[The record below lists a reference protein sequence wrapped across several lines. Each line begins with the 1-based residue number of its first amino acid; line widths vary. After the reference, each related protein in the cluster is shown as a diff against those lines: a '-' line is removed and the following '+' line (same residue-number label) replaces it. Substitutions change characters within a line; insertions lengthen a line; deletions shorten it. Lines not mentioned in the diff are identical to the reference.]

1 MSIDFDKAVPPTAA
15 MQIPVE
21 DIPAESPPEPEVVT
35 PESPA
40 PGRYWGAKKKTG
52 AAVAVVAPVK
62 EKRAGKPAAGPETKA
77 KKSSGQKQK
86 KPGKARKAEKGDLG
100 FDENGVPLKKAAA
113 FVWYKGKKSKPETI
127 ARSLRALTMVL
138 RVGESEARALE
149 IVGEQYHKYEIGR
162 AYENAAKTM
171 REDGAGFKQALMAE
185 EVLPRTVRELIE
197 ASNTSTALMKNL
209 QVAATL
215 VGESQNVKKKLLMN
229 LIQPGFMMAMCIGLL
244 FVAVTLIIPGFVS
257 TFASLGAETPAMT
270 LVILE
275 VAEITKWVL
284 GGIFAVVG
292 LFVTYWVTLGRKSES
307 FKIMMDTI
315 SIRIIGIG
323 PIVQLAATSRLFQLL
338 SANLDTGIGE
348 PESLRS
354 AANGCGNE
362 ALKHHCITHSE
373 KMLSDGLPLKDF
385 IKTKLV
391 PSDARNLLSSAPS
404 IRQEIEIMNEL
415 APEYRNEA
423 NVQLETLSKTLDP
436 IVNYMVYGV
445 AGLLI
450 ISIVLPMYA
459 IYPELMKMGDA

>member
-1 MSIDFDKAVPPTAA
+1 MSIDFETSTPPTADVQVPA
-15 MQIPVE
+15 QEAGAAPSRRGWGLMKAGTSEAKTRKRAARTPGPKPEKAKKEKPVK
-21 DIPAESPPEPEVVT
+21 DKAAT
-35 PESPA
+35 DK
-40 PGRYWGAKKKTG
+40 AKKK
-52 AAVAVVAPVK
+52 A
-62 EKRAGKPAAGPETKA
+62 EKKA
-77 KKSSGQKQK
+77 K
-86 KPGKARKAEKGDLG
+86 KGDLG
-100 FDENGVPLKKAAA
+100 FDENGVPLKKAAT

-149 IVGEQYHKYEIGR
+149 IVGEQYHKFEIGR

-197 ASNTSTALMKNL
+197 ASHTSTALMKNL

-244 FVAVTLIIPGFVS
+244 FVAVTLIIPGFVA
-257 TFASLGAETPAMT
+257 TFASLGAKTPPMT

-284 GGIFAVVG
+284 GIIIG
-292 LFVTYWVTLGRKSES
+292 LVLLFMGYWVTLGRKSEK
-307 FKIMMDTI
+307 FKIMMDTV
-315 SIRIIGIG
+315 SIRIFGIG

-348 PESLRS
+348 PESLKS

-362 ALKHHCITHSE
+362 ALKHHCLTHSE
-373 KMLSDGLPLKDF
+373 KMLSDGVPLKDF

-391 PSDARNLLSSAPS
+391 PSDARNLLGSAPS

-436 IVNYMVYGV
+436 IINYMVYGV

-450 ISIVLPMYA
+450 IAIVLPMYA
-459 IYPELMKMGDA
+459 VYPELMKIGGG

>member
-1 MSIDFDKAVPPTAA
+1 MSIDFETSTPPTADV
-15 MQIPVE
+15 QVPVQE
-21 DIPAESPPEPEVVT
+21 LTEPTPVRRGWGVRKAPAAGSEPVLVKEKKAAKPATVKPEKE
-35 PESPA
+35 
-40 PGRYWGAKKKTG
+40 K
-52 AAVAVVAPVK
+52 PVK
-62 EKRAGKPAAGPETKA
+62 EKAT
-77 KKSSGQKQK
+77 SD
-86 KPGKARKAEKGDLG
+86 KARKKAEKKAKKGDLG

-149 IVGEQYHKYEIGR
+149 IVGEQYRKFEIGR
-162 AYENAAKTM
+162 AYEHAAKTM

-197 ASNTSTALMKNL
+197 ASHTSTALMKNL

-244 FVAVTLIIPGFVS
+244 FVAVSLIIPGFVA
-257 TFASLGAETPAMT
+257 TFASLGAETPPMT

-284 GGIFAVVG
+284 GSLIGLVLIFMG
-292 LFVTYWVTLGRKSES
+292 YWVTLGRKSER

-315 SIRIIGIG
+315 SIRIFAIG

-348 PESLRS
+348 PESLKS

-362 ALKHHCITHSE
+362 ALKHHCVTHSE
-373 KMLSDGLPLKDF
+373 KMLTDGLPLKDF

-391 PSDARNLLSSAPS
+391 PSDARNLLGSAPS

-436 IVNYMVYGV
+436 IINYMVYGV

-450 ISIVLPMYA
+450 IAIVLPMYA
-459 IYPELMKMGDA
+459 IYPALMDMAG

>member
-1 MSIDFDKAVPPTAA
+1 MSINLDEQAPVPADMSFESFTEASTDSAPARRGWGIRKAG
-15 MQIPVE
+15 
-21 DIPAESPPEPEVVT
+21 PAEPKARKEK
-35 PESPA
+35 PA
-40 PGRYWGAKKKTG
+40 KGSKAAKKK
-52 AAVAVVAPVK
+52 ASK
-62 EKRAGKPAAGPETKA
+62 KA
-77 KKSSGQKQK
+77 K
-86 KPGKARKAEKGDLG
+86 KGDLG
-100 FDENGVPLKKAAA
+100 FDENGVPLRKPAT

-149 IVGEQYHKYEIGR
+149 IVGEQYHKFEIGR

-197 ASNTSTALMKNL
+197 ASHTSTALQKNL

-215 VGESQNVKKKLLMN
+215 VGESHNVKKKLLMN
-229 LIQPGFMMAMCIGLL
+229 LIQPGFMLAMCIGLL
-244 FVAVTLIIPGFVS
+244 FVAVTLIIPGFVA
-257 TFASLGAETPAMT
+257 TFASLGAETPPMT
-270 LVILE
+270 LVILQ

-284 GGIFAVVG
+284 GSLIALVLMFMG
-292 LFVTYWVTLGRKSES
+292 YWVTLGRRSEK

-315 SIRIIGIG
+315 SIRVFAIG

-348 PESLRS
+348 PESLKS

-362 ALKHHCITHSE
+362 ALKHHCITHSD
-373 KMLSDGLPLKDF
+373 KMLSDGVPLKDF

-436 IVNYMVYGV
+436 IINYMVYGV

-450 ISIVLPMYA
+450 IAIVLPMYA
-459 IYPELMKMGDA
+459 IYPALMKMGGG

>member
-1 MSIDFDKAVPPTAA
+1 MSINLDEQAPVPADTSFESFTEASADAAPARRGWGFRKAG
-15 MQIPVE
+15 
-21 DIPAESPPEPEVVT
+21 PAEPKAPKEPKQAKARKEK
-35 PESPA
+35 PA
-40 PGRYWGAKKKTG
+40 KDSKEAKAAKKK
-52 AAVAVVAPVK
+52 
-62 EKRAGKPAAGPETKA
+62 AGKKA
-77 KKSSGQKQK
+77 K
-86 KPGKARKAEKGDLG
+86 KGDLG
-100 FDENGVPLKKAAA
+100 FDENGVPLKKPAT
-113 FVWYKGKKSKPETI
+113 FVWYKGKKSKPATI

-149 IVGEQYHKYEIGR
+149 IVGEQYHKFEIGR

-197 ASNTSTALMKNL
+197 ASHTSTALQKNL

-229 LIQPGFMMAMCIGLL
+229 LIQPGFMLAMCIGLL
-244 FVAVTLIIPGFVS
+244 FVAVTLIIPGFVA
-257 TFASLGAETPAMT
+257 TFASLGAETPPMT
-270 LVILE
+270 LVILQ

-284 GGIFAVVG
+284 GSLIALVLMFMG
-292 LFVTYWVTLGRKSES
+292 YWVTLGRRSEK

-315 SIRIIGIG
+315 SIRVFAIG

-348 PESLRS
+348 PESLKS

-362 ALKHHCITHSE
+362 ALKHHCITHSD
-373 KMLSDGLPLKDF
+373 KMLSDGVPLKDF

-436 IVNYMVYGV
+436 IINYMVYGV

-450 ISIVLPMYA
+450 IAIVLPMYA
-459 IYPELMKMGDA
+459 IYPALMKMGGG

>member
-1 MSIDFDKAVPPTAA
+1 MSVNLEEQAPVPADVSFETFTEAPADATPARRGWGFKKTAPADRTLVTEPKPAKAKKDKSAKDSKEAKA
-15 MQIPVE
+15 
-21 DIPAESPPEPEVVT
+21 
-35 PESPA
+35 
-40 PGRYWGAKKKTG
+40 AKKK
-52 AAVAVVAPVK
+52 A
-62 EKRAGKPAAGPETKA
+62 EKKA
-77 KKSSGQKQK
+77 K
-86 KPGKARKAEKGDLG
+86 KGDLG
-100 FDENGVPLKKAAA
+100 FDENGVPLKKAAT

-149 IVGEQYHKYEIGR
+149 IVGEQYHKFEIGR

-197 ASNTSTALMKNL
+197 ASHTSTALQKNL

-229 LIQPGFMMAMCIGLL
+229 LIQPGFMMAMCVGLL
-244 FVAVTLIIPGFVS
+244 FVAVTAIIPGFVA
-257 TFASLGAETPAMT
+257 TFATLGAKTPPMT
-270 LVILE
+270 LVILQ
-275 VAEITKWVL
+275 VAEVVKWVL
-284 GGIFAVVG
+284 GCLIFLVL
-292 LFVTYWVTLGRKSES
+292 LFMGYWVTLGRKSQK

-315 SIRIIGIG
+315 SIRIWAVG

-348 PESLRS
+348 PESLKS

-362 ALKHHCITHSE
+362 ALKHHCVTHAE
-373 KMLSDGLPLKDF
+373 KMLSDGVPLKDF

-391 PSDARNLLSSAPS
+391 PGDARNLLSSAPS

-436 IVNYMVYGV
+436 IINYMVYGV

-450 ISIVLPMYA
+450 VAIVLPMYA
-459 IYPELMKMGDA
+459 IYPALMKMSG

>member
-1 MSIDFDKAVPPTAA
+1 MSIDFEKAIPPTADV
-15 MQIPVE
+15 QIPVE
-21 DIPAESPPEPEVVT
+21 DIPDT
-35 PESPA
+35 PTVRR
-40 PGRYWGAKKKTG
+40 GWGARKAPTATTEVALTG
-52 AAVAVVAPVK
+52 EPKRAAKQAR
-62 EKRAGKPAAGPETKA
+62 EKRAKDKVPAAKA
-77 KKSSGQKQK
+77 KKAEK
-86 KPGKARKAEKGDLG
+86 KAKKGDLG
-100 FDENGVPLKKAAA
+100 FDENGVPLKKAPT

-149 IVGEQYHKYEIGR
+149 IVGEQYHKFEIGR

-197 ASNTSTALMKNL
+197 ASHTSTALMKNL

-215 VGESQNVKKKLLMN
+215 VGESQNVKKKLLME

-244 FVAVTLIIPGFVS
+244 FVAVTLIIPGFVA
-257 TFASLGAETPAMT
+257 TFASLGAETPHMT
-270 LVILE
+270 IVILE

-284 GGIFAVVG
+284 GILITLVV
-292 LFVTYWVTLGRKSES
+292 LFMCYWVTLGRKSER

-315 SIRIIGIG
+315 SIRVYGIG

-348 PESLRS
+348 PESLKS

-391 PSDARNLLSSAPS
+391 PSDARNLLGSAPS
-404 IRQEIEIMNEL
+404 IKQEIEIMNEL

-423 NVQLETLSKTLDP
+423 NVQLETLSKTLNP

-459 IYPELMKMGDA
+459 IYPALMKMGGG

>member
-1 MSIDFDKAVPPTAA
+1 MSINLDEQAPVPADTSFESFTVASADAAPASRGWGFRKAG
-15 MQIPVE
+15 
-21 DIPAESPPEPEVVT
+21 PAEPKARREKLAKDSKE
-35 PESPA
+35 A
-40 PGRYWGAKKKTG
+40 KAAKKK
-52 AAVAVVAPVK
+52 
-62 EKRAGKPAAGPETKA
+62 AGKKA
-77 KKSSGQKQK
+77 K
-86 KPGKARKAEKGDLG
+86 KGDLG
-100 FDENGVPLKKAAA
+100 FDENGVPLRKPAT

-149 IVGEQYHKYEIGR
+149 IVGEQYHKFEIGR

-197 ASNTSTALMKNL
+197 ASHTSTALQKNL

-215 VGESQNVKKKLLMN
+215 VGESQSVKKKLLMN
-229 LIQPGFMMAMCIGLL
+229 LIQPGFMLAMCIGLL
-244 FVAVTLIIPGFVS
+244 FVAVTLIIPGFVA
-257 TFASLGAETPAMT
+257 TFASLGAGTPPMT
-270 LVILE
+270 LVILQ

-284 GGIFAVVG
+284 GGLIALVLMFMG
-292 LFVTYWVTLGRKSES
+292 YWVTLGRRSEK

-315 SIRIIGIG
+315 SIRVFAIG

-348 PESLRS
+348 PESLKS

-362 ALKHHCITHSE
+362 ALKHHCITHSD
-373 KMLSDGLPLKDF
+373 KMLSDGVPLKDF

-423 NVQLETLSKTLDP
+423 NVQLEALSKTLDP
-436 IVNYMVYGV
+436 IINYMVYGV

-450 ISIVLPMYA
+450 IAIVLPMYA
-459 IYPELMKMGDA
+459 IYPALMKMGGG

>member
-1 MSIDFDKAVPPTAA
+1 MSVHLDEQAPADAPFDFTQAPATVTERPRRGWGARKATS
-15 MQIPVE
+15 
-21 DIPAESPPEPEVVT
+21 PAEP
-35 PESPA
+35 
-40 PGRYWGAKKKTG
+40 
-52 AAVAVVAPVK
+52 
-62 EKRAGKPAAGPETKA
+62 KPAKA
-77 KKSSGQKQK
+77 KKEKPVPAAKAAK
-86 KPGKARKAEKGDLG
+86 KESKKAKKGDLG
-100 FDENGVPLKKAAA
+100 YDENGVPLKKAAT
-113 FVWYKGKKSKPETI
+113 FVWYKGKKSKPMTI
-127 ARSLRALTMVL
+127 AKSLRALTMVL

-149 IVGEQYHKYEIGR
+149 IVGEQYHKFEIGR

-171 REDGAGFKQALMAE
+171 REDGASFKQALMAE

-197 ASNTSTALMKNL
+197 ASHTSSAMQKNL

-244 FVAVTLIIPGFVS
+244 FVAVTLIIPGFVA
-257 TFASLGAETPAMT
+257 TFASLGAKTPPMT
-270 LVILE
+270 LVILQ

-284 GGIFAVVG
+284 GGIIGAVG
-292 LFVTYWVTLGRKSES
+292 LFMGYWVTFGRRSEK
-307 FKIMMDTI
+307 FKIMMDTV
-315 SIRIIGIG
+315 SIRIAAIG

-362 ALKHHCITHSE
+362 ALKHHCIAHAE

-391 PSDARNLLSSAPS
+391 PGDARNLLSSAPS

-436 IVNYMVYGV
+436 IINYMVYGV

-450 ISIVLPMYA
+450 IAIVLPMYA
-459 IYPELMKMGDA
+459 VYPELMKMGGG

>member
-1 MSIDFDKAVPPTAA
+1 MSVDFERATPPTAEL
-15 MQIPVE
+15 QIPVE
-21 DIPAESPPEPEVVT
+21 DLAGIEQPPARRRRGFKRRTKQPSDSSTEKNQP
-35 PESPA
+35 
-40 PGRYWGAKKKTG
+40 K
-52 AAVAVVAPVK
+52 PVK
-62 EKRAGKPAAGPETKA
+62 EKPAAQEQTDASKPKKKKADKKA
-77 KKSSGQKQK
+77 K
-86 KPGKARKAEKGDLG
+86 KGDLG
-100 FDENGVPLKKAAA
+100 YDENGVPLKKAAV
-113 FVWYKGKKSKPETI
+113 FVLYKGKKSKPELI

-162 AYENAAKTM
+162 AYEHAAKTM

-197 ASNTSTALMKNL
+197 ASHTSTALQKNL

-215 VGESQNVKKKLLMN
+215 LGESQNVKKELLMN

-244 FVAVTLIIPGFVS
+244 FTAVTVIIPGFIS
-257 TFASLGAETPAMT
+257 TFASLGAETPPMT
-270 LVILE
+270 LVILQ
-275 VAEITKWVL
+275 VAEVTKWAL
-284 GGIFAVVG
+284 GGVIVAVI
-292 LFVTYWVTLGRKSES
+292 LFMCYWVTLGRKSER
-307 FKIMMDTI
+307 FKIMMDTV
-315 SIRIIGIG
+315 SIRIFGIG

-348 PESLRS
+348 PQSLKS

-362 ALKHHCITHSE
+362 ALKHHCITHAE
-373 KMLSDGLPLKDF
+373 KMLNDGLPLKDF

-391 PSDARNLLSSAPS
+391 PSDARNLLGSAPS

-423 NVQLETLSKTLDP
+423 NVQLKTLSKTLDP
-436 IVNYMVYGV
+436 IINYMVYGV

-450 ISIVLPMYA
+450 VAIVLPMYA
-459 IYPELMKMGDA
+459 IYPALMKLGGG

>member
-1 MSIDFDKAVPPTAA
+1 MSVNLDEQAPVPADVSFEAFTEAPADAAPARRGWGFKKA
-15 MQIPVE
+15 E
-21 DIPAESPPEPEVVT
+21 PAEKSTGKRAARAAEPKPEKEPK
-35 PESPA
+35 PA
-40 PGRYWGAKKKTG
+40 KAKKEKPAKDSKEAKAAKKK
-52 AAVAVVAPVK
+52 A
-62 EKRAGKPAAGPETKA
+62 EKKA
-77 KKSSGQKQK
+77 K
-86 KPGKARKAEKGDLG
+86 KGDLG
-100 FDENGVPLKKAAA
+100 FDENGVPLKKAAT

-149 IVGEQYHKYEIGR
+149 IVGEQYHKFEIGR

-197 ASNTSTALMKNL
+197 ASHTSTALQKNL

-244 FVAVTLIIPGFVS
+244 FVAVTMIIPGFVA
-257 TFASLGAETPAMT
+257 TFASLGTETPPMT
-270 LVILE
+270 LVILQ

-284 GGIFAVVG
+284 GSIIAVVL
-292 LFVTYWVTLGRKSES
+292 LFIGYWVTFGRRSER
-307 FKIMMDTI
+307 FKIMMDTV
-315 SIRIIGIG
+315 SIRIFAIG

-348 PESLRS
+348 PESLKS

-362 ALKHHCITHSE
+362 ALKHHCTTHAE
-373 KMLSDGLPLKDF
+373 KMLSDGVPLKDF

-391 PSDARNLLSSAPS
+391 PSDARNLLGSAPS

-436 IVNYMVYGV
+436 IINYMVYGV

-450 ISIVLPMYA
+450 IAIVLPMYA
-459 IYPELMKMGDA
+459 IYPALMKMGQ

>member
-1 MSIDFDKAVPPTAA
+1 MSVNLDERTPVPADTSFEAFTEEASGAAPARRGWGPKKKSPSEPKPAKAKK
-15 MQIPVE
+15 E
-21 DIPAESPPEPEVVT
+21 KPAK
-35 PESPA
+35 PA
-40 PGRYWGAKKKTG
+40 KDSKEAKAAKKK
-52 AAVAVVAPVK
+52 A
-62 EKRAGKPAAGPETKA
+62 EKKA
-77 KKSSGQKQK
+77 K
-86 KPGKARKAEKGDLG
+86 KGDLG
-100 FDENGVPLKKAAA
+100 FDENGVPLKKAAT

-149 IVGEQYHKYEIGR
+149 IVGEQYHKFEIGR

-197 ASNTSTALMKNL
+197 ASHTSTALQKNL

-229 LIQPGFMMAMCIGLL
+229 LIQPGFMLAMCVGLL
-244 FVAVTLIIPGFVS
+244 FIAVTMIIPGFVA
-257 TFASLGAETPAMT
+257 TFASLGTETPPMT
-270 LVILE
+270 LVILQ
-275 VAEITKWVL
+275 VAEVTKWVL
-284 GGIFAVVG
+284 GSLIGLVLIFMG
-292 LFVTYWVTLGRKSES
+292 YWVTFGRRSER
-307 FKIMMDTI
+307 FKIMMDTV
-315 SIRIIGIG
+315 SIRVFAIG

-348 PESLRS
+348 PESLKS

-373 KMLSDGLPLKDF
+373 KMLSDGVPLKDF

-391 PSDARNLLSSAPS
+391 PSDARNLLGSAPS

-436 IVNYMVYGV
+436 IINYMVYGV

-450 ISIVLPMYA
+450 IAIVLPMYA
-459 IYPELMKMGDA
+459 IYPALMKLGS

>member
-1 MSIDFDKAVPPTAA
+1 MSIDFEKATPPTAA
-15 MQIPVE
+15 LQIPIE
-21 DIPAESPPEPEVVT
+21 DIPEAAPVRRRWGLRKASSGDASAT
-35 PESPA
+35 PVKAPKTPKPA
-40 PGRYWGAKKKTG
+40 PAKTAKDK
-52 AAVAVVAPVK
+52 PVK
-62 EKRAGKPAAGPETKA
+62 EKVQTDKA
-77 KKSSGQKQK
+77 KKRTEK
-86 KPGKARKAEKGDLG
+86 KAKKGDLG
-100 FDENGVPLKKAAA
+100 FDENGVPLKKAAT

-149 IVGEQYHKYEIGR
+149 IVGEQYHKFEIGR

-197 ASNTSTALMKNL
+197 ASHTSTALQKNL

-244 FVAVTLIIPGFVS
+244 FVAVTMIIPGFVA
-257 TFASLGAETPAMT
+257 TFASLGTETPPMT
-270 LVILE
+270 LVILQ

-284 GGIFAVVG
+284 GGLIAAVL
-292 LFVTYWVTLGRKSES
+292 LFMGYWVTLGRKSEK
-307 FKIMMDTI
+307 FKIMMDTV
-315 SIRIIGIG
+315 SIRIFAIG

-348 PESLRS
+348 PESLKS

-373 KMLSDGLPLKDF
+373 KMLSDGVPLKDF

-391 PSDARNLLSSAPS
+391 PSDARNLLGSAPS

-436 IVNYMVYGV
+436 IINYMVYGV

-450 ISIVLPMYA
+450 IAIVLPMYA
-459 IYPELMKMGDA
+459 IYPALMKMGQ

>member
-1 MSIDFDKAVPPTAA
+1 MSVDFEKATPPTAA
-15 MQIPVE
+15 LQIPVE
-21 DIPAESPPEPEVVT
+21 NITEPPPSRRRT
-35 PESPA
+35 GRTA
-40 PGRYWGAKKKTG
+40 PDGDTR
-52 AAVAVVAPVK
+52 
-62 EKRAGKPAAGPETKA
+62 PAAGKLT
-77 KKSSGQKQK
+77 S
-86 KPGKARKAEKGDLG
+86 KPGKEKPGQPAETKPAKAQPGKTKKDTSKKAKKGDLG

-149 IVGEQYHKYEIGR
+149 IVGEQYHKFEIGR
-162 AYENAAKTM
+162 AYENAARTM
-171 REDGAGFKQALMAE
+171 REHGAGFKQALMAE

-197 ASNTSTALMKNL
+197 ASHTSTALQKNL

-244 FVAVTLIIPGFVS
+244 FVAVTLIIPGFVA
-257 TFASLGAETPAMT
+257 TFSSLGAETPPMT
-270 LVILE
+270 LVILQ

-284 GGIFAVVG
+284 GGIVGVIG
-292 LFVTYWVTLGRKSES
+292 LFMAYWTTFGRKSER
-307 FKIMMDTI
+307 FKIMMDTV
-315 SIRIIGIG
+315 SIRIVGIG

-338 SANLDTGIGE
+338 CANLDTGIGE

-373 KMLSDGLPLKDF
+373 KMLTNGLPLKDF

-391 PSDARNLLSSAPS
+391 PSDARNLLGSAPS

-436 IVNYMVYGV
+436 IINYMVYGV

-459 IYPELMKMGDA
+459 IYPELMKMGGG

>member
-1 MSIDFDKAVPPTAA
+1 MSVSVDEQAPVPADVSFETFTEAPADAAPARRGWGFKKAEAA
-15 MQIPVE
+15 EKTPGKRAARAAE
-21 DIPAESPPEPEVVT
+21 PKPEKEPKPAKAKKEK
-35 PESPA
+35 PA
-40 PGRYWGAKKKTG
+40 KDSKEAKAAKKK
-52 AAVAVVAPVK
+52 A
-62 EKRAGKPAAGPETKA
+62 EKKA
-77 KKSSGQKQK
+77 K
-86 KPGKARKAEKGDLG
+86 KGDLG
-100 FDENGVPLKKAAA
+100 FDENGVPLKKAAT

-149 IVGEQYHKYEIGR
+149 IVGEQYHKFEIGR

-197 ASNTSTALMKNL
+197 ASHTSTALQKNL

-244 FVAVTLIIPGFVS
+244 FVAVTAIIPGFVA
-257 TFASLGAETPAMT
+257 TFASLGTETPPMT
-270 LVILE
+270 LVILQ
-275 VAEITKWVL
+275 VAEVTKWVL
-284 GGIFAVVG
+284 GSLIG
-292 LFVTYWVTLGRKSES
+292 LVLMFMGYWVTFGRKSEK
-307 FKIMMDTI
+307 FKIMMDTV
-315 SIRIIGIG
+315 SIRIFAIG

-348 PESLRS
+348 PESLKS

-362 ALKHHCITHSE
+362 ALKHHCVTHAE
-373 KMLSDGLPLKDF
+373 KMLSDGVPLKDF

-391 PSDARNLLSSAPS
+391 PSDARNLLGSAPS

-436 IVNYMVYGV
+436 IINYMVYGV

-450 ISIVLPMYA
+450 IAIVLPMYA
-459 IYPELMKMGDA
+459 IYPALMKMGQ

>member
-1 MSIDFDKAVPPTAA
+1 MSIDFENATPPTAA
-15 MQIPVE
+15 LQIPIE
-21 DIPAESPPEPEVVT
+21 DTPEPT
-35 PESPA
+35 PATRRSWSLRKAPA
-40 PGRYWGAKKKTG
+40 TGSETGVPAKAPKAPKP
-52 AAVAVVAPVK
+52 AKEKPVK
-62 EKRAGKPAAGPETKA
+62 EKAVKDKTPLTDKA
-77 KKSSGQKQK
+77 KK
-86 KPGKARKAEKGDLG
+86 KAEKKAKKGDLG
-100 FDENGVPLKKAAA
+100 FDENGVPLKKAAT

-162 AYENAAKTM
+162 AYENAAMTM
-171 REDGAGFKQALMAE
+171 REHGAGFKQALMAE

-197 ASNTSTALMKNL
+197 ASHTSTALMKNL

-244 FVAVTLIIPGFVS
+244 FVAVTLIIPGFVA
-257 TFASLGAETPAMT
+257 TFASLGAETPPMT
-270 LVILE
+270 LMILE
-275 VAEITKWVL
+275 IAEITKWVM
-284 GGIFAVVG
+284 GSIIGAVL
-292 LFVTYWVTLGRKSES
+292 LFMGYWVTLGRKSEK
-307 FKIMMDTI
+307 FKIMMDTL
-315 SIRIIGIG
+315 SIRIFGIG

-348 PESLRS
+348 PEALRS

-362 ALKHHCITHSE
+362 ALKAHCVKHSE
-373 KMLSDGLPLKDF
+373 MMLSDGVPLKDF

-450 ISIVLPMYA
+450 IAIVLPMYA
-459 IYPELMKMGDA
+459 VYPELMKLG

>member
-1 MSIDFDKAVPPTAA
+1 MSIDFENATPPTAA
-15 MQIPVE
+15 LQIPIE
-21 DIPAESPPEPEVVT
+21 DTPEPAPVRRGWSLKKTSAAGSDTAAPAKT
-35 PESPA
+35 PKVAKPA
-40 PGRYWGAKKKTG
+40 KAKPLKDKAVKDIAPLTDKAKKK
-52 AAVAVVAPVK
+52 A
-62 EKRAGKPAAGPETKA
+62 EKKA
-77 KKSSGQKQK
+77 K
-86 KPGKARKAEKGDLG
+86 KGDLG
-100 FDENGVPLKKAAA
+100 FDENGVPLKKAAT

-171 REDGAGFKQALMAE
+171 REHGAGFKQALMAE

-197 ASNTSTALMKNL
+197 ASHTSTALMKNL

-244 FVAVTLIIPGFVS
+244 FVAVTLIIPGFVA
-257 TFASLGAETPAMT
+257 TFASLGAETPPMT
-270 LVILE
+270 IMILE
-275 VAEITKWVL
+275 IAEITKWVM
-284 GGIFAVVG
+284 GSIIGAVL
-292 LFVTYWVTLGRKSES
+292 LFMGYWVTLGRKSEK
-307 FKIMMDTI
+307 FKIMMDTL
-315 SIRIIGIG
+315 SIRIFGIG

-348 PESLRS
+348 PEALRS

-362 ALKHHCITHSE
+362 ALKAHCVTHSE
-373 KMLSDGLPLKDF
+373 KMLSDGVPLKDF

-436 IVNYMVYGV
+436 IVNYAVYGV

-450 ISIVLPMYA
+450 IAIVLPMYA
-459 IYPELMKMGDA
+459 VYPELMKLG